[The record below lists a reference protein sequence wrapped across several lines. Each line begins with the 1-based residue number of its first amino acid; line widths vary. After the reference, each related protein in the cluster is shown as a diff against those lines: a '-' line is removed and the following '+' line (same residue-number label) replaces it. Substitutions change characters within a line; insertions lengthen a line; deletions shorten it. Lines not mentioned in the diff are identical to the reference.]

1 MSERL
6 RSLRRIL
13 AVQSQRKRLAEWAL
27 AAAETRKAAVGIER
41 TELRGFVEAENLTG
55 ALAGLALDQTRR
67 LAERDAEAG
76 RDVGRQRDALQAAER
91 RHRLAE
97 RLTEA
102 VAAENR
108 IVAERRS
115 LEQLI
120 EDAVA
125 RDQPDA
131 SG

>member
-13 AVQSQRKRLAEWAL
+13 AVQAQRKRLAEWAL
-27 AAAETRKAAVGIER
+27 AAAETHKAAVGMER

-55 ALAGLALDQTRR
+55 PLAGLALDQTRR

-76 RDVGRQRDALQAAER
+76 RDVGRQRDAVQAAER

-97 RLTEA
+97 RLAEA

-108 IVAERRS
+108 IEAERRS

>member
-6 RSLRRIL
+6 RSLHRIL
-13 AVQSQRKRLAEWAL
+13 AVQAQRKRLAEWAL
-27 AAAETRKAAVGIER
+27 AAAETRKAAVGLER

-55 ALAGLALDQTRR
+55 PLAGLALEQTRR

-131 SG
+131 SR